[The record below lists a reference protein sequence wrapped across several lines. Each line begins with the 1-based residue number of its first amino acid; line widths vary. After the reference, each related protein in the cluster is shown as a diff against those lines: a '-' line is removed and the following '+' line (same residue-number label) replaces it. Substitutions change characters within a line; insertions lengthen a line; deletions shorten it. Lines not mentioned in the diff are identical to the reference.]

1 MRWEG
6 KGVYLSLER
15 EDPLEKEM
23 ATHSSI
29 LAWDIP
35 WTEGTW
41 QATAHEVLRAGQDLA
56 TEQQQ
61 HG

>member
-1 MRWEG
+1 
-6 KGVYLSLER
+6 
-15 EDPLEKEM
+15 M
-23 ATHSSI
+23 ATQSSI

-41 QATAHEVLRAGQDLA
+41 QDTAHEVLRAGQDLA